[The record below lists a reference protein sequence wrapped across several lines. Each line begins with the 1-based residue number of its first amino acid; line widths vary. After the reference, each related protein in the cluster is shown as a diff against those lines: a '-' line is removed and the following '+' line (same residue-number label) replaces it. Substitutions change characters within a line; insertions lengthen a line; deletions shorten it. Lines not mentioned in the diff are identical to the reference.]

1 MSFGQARLGCVILLV
16 GININGKPFENLSG
30 HW

>member
-1 MSFGQARLGCVILLV
+1 MSFGQARLGCVILLA
-16 GININGKPFENLSG
+16 GININGKAFEYLSG